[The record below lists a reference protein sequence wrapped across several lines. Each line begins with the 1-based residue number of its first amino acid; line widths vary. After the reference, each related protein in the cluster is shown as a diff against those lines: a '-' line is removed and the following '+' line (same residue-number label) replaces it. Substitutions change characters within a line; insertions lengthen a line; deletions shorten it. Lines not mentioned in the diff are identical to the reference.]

1 MRIYGYVS
9 ERLGSH
15 QPTRNKWLDP
25 LPYFPPYFHQQK
37 GLLVTFIATTFL
49 VFYVSL
55 VSFAINFKLTRSL
68 FYIYQPRKIVTIQH
82 ILWSKKYRNRCRPHL
97 WSIFHHHLTVPVNS
111 LSQWHSPFESTYC
124 TVYHRYTVACTR
136 TSWTG
141 TCTGKCG
148 VVLVHEQE
156 KTELYWYM
164 YWWTWSCS
172 GTCTGEYGV
181 VLVIMELYWW
191 LWSCTGTCT
200 CEYGVVLVHV
210 LVNMEFYW
218 YTYWRIC
225 SCTGTCTGE
234 YGAVL
239 VHVLANMEL
248 YRNMY
253 WRI

>member
-1 MRIYGYVS
+1 MPSTFMIYIPSPHCSS
-9 ERLGSH
+9 EFTFSVTQSLWVNLLYSIS
-15 QPTRNKWLDP
+15 QIYCSLYSYKLDW
-25 LPYFPPYFHQQK
+25 YMYWQM
-37 GLLVTFIATTFL
+37 
-49 VFYVSL
+49 
-55 VSFAINFKLTRSL
+55 
-68 FYIYQPRKIVTIQH
+68 
-82 ILWSKKYRNRCRPHL
+82 WSC
-97 WSIFHHHLTVPVNS
+97 
-111 LSQWHSPFESTYC
+111 
-124 TVYHRYTVACTR
+124 
-136 TSWTG
+136 TG
-141 TCTGKCG
+141 TCTCEYG

-200 CEYGVVLVHV
+200 GEYGVVLVHV

-248 YRNMY
+248 YRYMY
-253 WRI
+253 WRT